1 MFKTILLPTDGSP
14 LSDKAARMALEFA
27 QMSGSKIIALSV
39 IEPLPVTPMMGGGMM
54 DGGVI
59 VEPAVYEEEADK
71 AARGH
76 MDKIAAAARA
86 ADVPFEGLIAQSGSP
101 YDEIVKTAEQFHC
114 DLILMASHGR
124 TGLDKWLMGSETQ
137 KVLAHTTLPVLV
149 LK

>member
-86 ADVPFEGLIAQSGSP
+86 ADVPFEGLIARSGSP